1 MIFFLLIKGGS
12 MKGDESEMKDDLSI
26 FGELESNVRSY
37 IRGYPAVFTKA
48 KGSKIWDTNGK
59 EYIDF
64 FSGAGALNYGHN
76 EPVMK
81 DKLVKYMLNDGITHS
96 LDMATAAKADFLK
109 KFNEVILKPR
119 NMDYKVMFTGPTGT
133 NSVESALKIAR
144 KATGRTDIICFTN
157 GFHGM
162 TLGSLSVTGNIE
174 KRKGAGL
181 PLTNTVTLPFDQ
193 VDNNEENILS
203 SLDYLETYL
212 EIASGKDNV
221 PAGMILET
229 VQGEGGLN
237 TASFEWLKRI
247 EEICRTWGIILII
260 DDIQAGVGR
269 TGTYFS
275 FEPAG
280 IKPDIICLS
289 KSLGGYG
296 LPLAITLL
304 KPELD
309 LWKPGE
315 HNGTF
320 RGNNHAF
327 ITAAASLLYWEDSA
341 FEKSVKQKAVRVSEF
356 LNQLAERYPEL
367 KGKVCGRG
375 LMQGISFQNDGFAS
389 RVMAEAFKRG
399 LIIETSGSSGQ
410 VLKLLPP
417 LTIEEEVLE
426 KGLNIIE
433 ESIKAVK

>member
-1 MIFFLLIKGGS
+1 
-12 MKGDESEMKDDLSI
+12 MKDDLTI
-26 FGELESNVRSY
+26 FEELESNVRSY

-48 KGSKIWDTNGK
+48 KGSKIWDKNGK

-81 DKLVKYMLNDGITHS
+81 EKLVKYMLNDGITHS

-119 NMDYKVMFTGPTGT
+119 NLDYKIMFTGPTGT
-133 NSVESALKIAR
+133 NSVEAALKIAR

-181 PLTNTVTLPFDQ
+181 PLTNSVTLPFDHG
-193 VDNNEENILS
+193 VNEEKRMA
-203 SLDYLETYL
+203 SLDYLERYL
-212 EIASGKDNV
+212 EISSGKDNV

-237 TASFEWLKRI
+237 TASFEWLKRT
-247 EEICRTWGIILII
+247 EEICRKWGVLLII

-289 KSLGGYG
+289 KSLGGFG

-327 ITAAASLLYWEDSA
+327 ITAAASLSYWEDDS
-341 FEKSVKQKAVRVSEF
+341 FEKSVQQKASRLSEF
-356 LNQLAERYPEL
+356 LNQLAVRYPEL

-375 LMQGISFQNDGFAS
+375 LMQGVSFQDDGFAS
-389 RVMAEAFKRG
+389 KVMAEAFNRG
-399 LIIETSGSSGQ
+399 LIIETSGSNGQ

-417 LTIEEEVLE
+417 LTIEEEDLQ
-426 KGLNIIE
+426 KGLQIIE

>member
-1 MIFFLLIKGGS
+1 

-181 PLTNTVTLPFDQ
+181 PLTNTVTLPFDK

-247 EEICRTWGIILII
+247 EEICHTWGIILII

-327 ITAAASLLYWEDSA
+327 ITAAASLLYWEDGE
-341 FEKSVKQKAVRVSEF
+341 FEKSVQQKAVRVSEF

-375 LMQGISFQNDGFAS
+375 LMQGISFQDDGFAS

-426 KGLNIIE
+426 KGLNIVE
-433 ESIKAVK
+433 ESIKGVK